1 MKQVSSINFQFNNL
15 SDECK
20 YQYFY
25 SCIDDS
31 VGRLLMGRSNLLS
44 VSSFSWH
51 AWVAAPKAAVSVDK
65 QGKFAAWGIS
75 GHLIVVVLGQFSPDM
90 LFVKFR
96 KDGHKTFRKKLL

>member
-1 MKQVSSINFQFNNL
+1 MCKGSEALVLRVTFYQFPP
-15 SDECK
+15 
-20 YQYFY
+20 FPAMP
-25 SCIDDS
+25 
-31 VGRLLMGRSNLLS
+31 GLL
-44 VSSFSWH
+44 H
-51 AWVAAPKAAVSVDK
+51 APKAAVSVDK

>member
-44 VSSFSWH
+44 PSPPGALMAYTSF
-51 AWVAAPKAAVSVDK
+51 
-65 QGKFAAWGIS
+65 
-75 GHLIVVVLGQFSPDM
+75 
-90 LFVKFR
+90 
-96 KDGHKTFRKKLL
+96 